1 MRKLQKEKL
10 ARGSGSVALEFF
22 TDKPN
27 KKQLILPFAAN
38 YLDSSI
44 ESLLKLDSPY
54 STIIDTKRIKEKLI
68 PQQKIIE
75 AKENAMRKRNL

>member
-10 ARGSGSVALEFF
+10 ARGSGSVAQEFF

-38 YLDSSI
+38 FLDSSI
-44 ESLLKLDSPY
+44 ESLLLDSPY
-54 STIIDTKRIKEKLI
+54 STIDDAKRIKEKLI